1 MKNLSLVKG
10 KYKQQKNRK
19 RLVRNVTILILAL
32 NSLFLSAQVKFD
44 ASVSKTKLGL
54 NERLRVDFVMNQNGD
69 NFSPPDFENF
79 QIIGGP
85 NQSIKTSYV
94 NGERSFSKTYS
105 YFLQPLKKGSIRIK
119 QASIEI
125 DGEEYKSLPI
135 EVLITDSVSQP
146 SESVTQYYNDDDIEL
161 RALISKG
168 SPYLNEPITV
178 IYKLYYKAPIN
189 ISDARETETP
199 NYKDFWSQTIKIPQL
214 KVQREI
220 YKGQNYNVVE
230 WRKVVLYP
238 QKSGQLEIS
247 PLSLNLVLDVPT
259 DKRDFFGNVI
269 YDQTSQFIS
278 TGMRRIT
285 VKDLPLNNKPSSFTG
300 AVGQFEFDVIL
311 NKSSLRATESFQA
324 ELKVKGEGNLK
335 LFDLPDLLVPS
346 SMELFEPQREESI
359 NTNLSGMSGSVTK
372 LFTVIPRFQGSF
384 PIEEV
389 EFSYFD
395 PQLESYKTLKS
406 PRLTVDVFDGPTIAN
421 SSSNNTNVITP
432 NDSFRFIK
440 TKANLIKIDNSKFFE
455 SQLFYVLVSSPFAMV
470 IAFVML
476 TAYTRTRKSSTIE
489 LQKAQEKEINKM
501 IDAAKKSLNDKN
513 IFYDLIEKALLK
525 TLFLKFSINIENFNK
540 EKIKSISRDKGVD
553 EKTISKIIQLIEN
566 CESAKYSRSSN
577 SIMNNDLNNARE
589 VINLIL
595 KNK

>member
-1 MKNLSLVKG
+1 MN
-10 KYKQQKNRK
+10 
-19 RLVRNVTILILAL
+19 
-32 NSLFLSAQVKFD
+32 AQVDFELR
-44 ASVSKTKLGL
+44 VSKKKLGI

-69 NFSPPDFENF
+69 NFSPPNFEGF

-85 NQSIKTSYV
+85 NQSIKTTYV

-105 YFLQPLKKGSIRIK
+105 YFLQPLIKGRLSIK

-135 EVLITDSVSQP
+135 EVIITDSVNQP
-146 SESVTQYYNDDDIEL
+146 SDSVTEYYNNDDIEL
-161 RALISKG
+161 RALISKS

-178 IYKLYYKAPIN
+178 VYKLYYKAPIR

-199 NYKDFWSQTIKIPQL
+199 NYKDFWNQTIKIPQL
-214 KVQREI
+214 KIKREI

-247 PLSLNLVLDVPT
+247 PLSLNLMLDVPT

-269 YDQTSQFIS
+269 YDQTSQYIS
-278 TGMRRIT
+278 TGIRRIN
-285 VKDLPLNNKPSSFTG
+285 VKDLPLNNMPPSFTG
-300 AVGQFEFDVIL
+300 AVGQFEFDVIID
-311 NKSSLRATESFQA
+311 KSSLRATESFQA
-324 ELKVKGEGNLK
+324 ELKVKGKGNLK
-335 LFDLPDLLVPS
+335 LFDLPNLLVPS

-395 PQLESYKTLKS
+395 PQLETYKTLRS
-406 PRLTVDVFDGPTIAN
+406 SRLTVDVFDGPTITG
-421 SSSNNTNVITP
+421 SSSNNTNIITP
-432 NDSFRFIK
+432 NNSFRFIK
-440 TKANLIKIDNSKFFE
+440 TKSNLIKIDNSNFFE
-455 SQLFYVLVSSPFAMV
+455 SQLFYVLISSPFTMV
-470 IAFVML
+470 IAFALL
-476 TAYTRTRKSSTIE
+476 TAYNRTRKSSTKE
-489 LQKAQEKEINKM
+489 LRRSKEKEINKM
-501 IDAAKKSLNDKN
+501 IDAANKSLNDKN
-513 IFYDLIEKALLK
+513 EFYNLIEKALLK
-525 TLFLKFSINIENFNK
+525 TMLLKFSINIENFNK
-540 EKIKSISRDKGVD
+540 EKIKSIIKGKGIN
-553 EKTISKIIQLIEN
+553 EKEISKIIQLIEN

-577 SIMNNDLNNARE
+577 SIMNNDLKNARE

>member
-1 MKNLSLVKG
+1 M
-10 KYKQQKNRK
+10 
-19 RLVRNVTILILAL
+19 VRNITILILAL

-220 YKGQNYNVVE
+220 YKGQ
-230 WRKVVLYP
+230 
-238 QKSGQLEIS
+238 
-247 PLSLNLVLDVPT
+247 
-259 DKRDFFGNVI
+259 
-269 YDQTSQFIS
+269 
-278 TGMRRIT
+278 
-285 VKDLPLNNKPSSFTG
+285 
-300 AVGQFEFDVIL
+300 
-311 NKSSLRATESFQA
+311 
-324 ELKVKGEGNLK
+324 K
-335 LFDLPDLLVPS
+335 L
-346 SMELFEPQREESI
+346 
-359 NTNLSGMSGSVTK
+359 
-372 LFTVIPRFQGSF
+372 
-384 PIEEV
+384 
-389 EFSYFD
+389 
-395 PQLESYKTLKS
+395 
-406 PRLTVDVFDGPTIAN
+406 
-421 SSSNNTNVITP
+421 
-432 NDSFRFIK
+432 
-440 TKANLIKIDNSKFFE
+440 
-455 SQLFYVLVSSPFAMV
+455 
-470 IAFVML
+470 
-476 TAYTRTRKSSTIE
+476 
-489 LQKAQEKEINKM
+489 
-501 IDAAKKSLNDKN
+501 
-513 IFYDLIEKALLK
+513 
-525 TLFLKFSINIENFNK
+525 
-540 EKIKSISRDKGVD
+540 
-553 EKTISKIIQLIEN
+553 
-566 CESAKYSRSSN
+566 
-577 SIMNNDLNNARE
+577 
-589 VINLIL
+589 
-595 KNK
+595 